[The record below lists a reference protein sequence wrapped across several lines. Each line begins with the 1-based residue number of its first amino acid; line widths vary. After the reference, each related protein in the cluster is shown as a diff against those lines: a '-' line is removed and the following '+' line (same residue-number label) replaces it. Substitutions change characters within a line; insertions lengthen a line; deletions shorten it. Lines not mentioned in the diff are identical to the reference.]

1 MASSETTPTSRGR
14 SQIQKGAIAVGA
26 VFLLV
31 GIAGFIPGITTH
43 YSMLMVA
50 GPMSD
55 AKLLGLFQV
64 SVLHNAVHL
73 LFGVAGI
80 VLSRTPLRARNFLLY
95 GGLVYAVLFFYGL
108 EITYSSP
115 ANIVPLNAAD
125 TVLHFVLAIGMIGL
139 SFLLDRGPEW
149 RQTLIDGKAVI

>member
-1 MASSETTPTSRGR
+1 MASSEKKSTPGR
-14 SQIQKGAIAVGA
+14 AQIQKGAIAVGA

-31 GIAGFIPGITTH
+31 GIAGFIPGLTRH
-43 YSMLMVA
+43 YSMLMFA
-50 GPMSD
+50 GPMSS

-64 SVLHNAVHL
+64 SVLHNLVHL

-80 VLSRTPLRARNFLLY
+80 VLARTPLRARNYLLY
-95 GGLVYAVLFFYGL
+95 GGMVYAVLFFYGL

-125 TVLHFVLAIGMIGL
+125 TVLHFVLAIGMIAL